1 MKINTAQY
9 LSDYWKEIH
18 QKLEYLDV
26 KKFEN
31 LKKKI
36 FSLKKKNKIILVG
49 NGGSAS
55 ISSHVAV
62 DFSKITGKRAICF
75 NEANLITCFAND
87 YGYENWVKES
97 LRAFS
102 ISGDIIILIS
112 SSGKSKNL
120 INACNFAKEKKLFV
134 TTFTGF
140 QKKNPLSKLGNIN
153 FWVNSNKYNIVEMV
167 HHIWLLSLVDSLIK
181 KKC

>member
-1 MKINTAQY
+1 MKITTIQFLTN
-9 LSDYWKEIH
+9 YWKEIN
-18 QKLEYLDV
+18 QKLESLNV

-36 FSLKKKNKIILVG
+36 FLLNKKNKVILVG

-62 DFSKITGKRAICF
+62 DLTKITGKKAICF

-87 YGYENWVKES
+87 YGYENWVLES
-97 LRAFS
+97 LKAYS
-102 ISGDIIILIS
+102 VSGDIIILIS

-120 INACNFAKEKKLFV
+120 INACNFAKKKNIFV
-134 TTFTGF
+134 ATFTGF

-153 FWVNSNKYNIVEMV
+153 FWVDSSKYNIVEMV
-167 HHIWLLSLVDSLIK
+167 HHIWLLSLVDSLTN

>member
-1 MKINTAQY
+1 MKIKTSQFLTN
-9 LSDYWKEIH
+9 YWKDIH
-18 QKLEYLDV
+18 QKLKYLDV

-36 FSLKKKNKIILVG
+36 LSLNKKNKIILVG

-62 DFSKITGKRAICF
+62 DFVKITGKKAICF

-87 YGYENWVKES
+87 YGYENWVVES
-97 LRAFS
+97 LKAFS
-102 ISGDIIILIS
+102 VSGDIIILIS
-112 SSGKSKNL
+112 SSGESKNL
-120 INACNFAKEKKLFV
+120 INACNFAKKKNLYV
-134 TTFTGF
+134 ATFTGF
-140 QKKNPLSKLGNIN
+140 EKKNSLSKLGNIN

-167 HHIWLLSLVDSLIK
+167 HHIWLLSLVDSLTK
-181 KKC
+181 NRC